1 MNLNDLMRYAKALDY
16 PGSISIKRARAIAKN
31 FDTVSLPHMVL
42 IRLGYL
48 EKTKNDLT
56 RTGMTYRE
64 FCEKL
69 QALMVCLDDS
79 TAAMVL
85 ATIPTSQSSIIL
97 EIPENRATT
106 LRRIENITYPIEDLE
121 TPSQTNLER
130 SLCEIVDFVKS
141 HPGATMADIH
151 RYASDSAYCT
161 TYNRVYTLKSRG
173 LISSQKYGIVNRYW
187 AVRA

>member
-31 FDTVSLPHMVL
+31 YDTVSLPHMVL

-48 EKTKNDLT
+48 QRTKSDLT
-56 RTGMTYRE
+56 RTDLSYRE
-64 FCEKL
+64 LCENL

-79 TAAMVL
+79 TAALIL

-97 EIPENRATT
+97 EIPETRAQT
-106 LRRIENITYPIEDLE
+106 LRHEEIIPYPVEDFD
-121 TPSQTNLER
+121 TIAHTNLE
-130 SLCEIVDFVKS
+130 LALHEIVDFVKS
-141 HPGATMADIH
+141 HPGTTMAEIH
-151 RYASDSAYCT
+151 RHASECAYCT
-161 TYNRVYTLKSRG
+161 TYTRVNALKRRG
-173 LISSQKYGIVNRYW
+173 LISSQKYGAINRYW